1 MIEYTNIYRTRLDL
15 ALYCYT
21 ECAKK
26 NPLITDHA
34 EGARQ
39 AHEQI
44 MSVGKIAEKAVE
56 ALREIVNEADPGLR
70 RCARL
75 AHETAKTALA
85 NIDEISRSYP
95 GKM

>member
-1 MIEYTNIYRTRLDL
+1 
-15 ALYCYT
+15 
-21 ECAKK
+21 
-26 NPLITDHA
+26 
-34 EGARQ
+34 
-39 AHEQI
+39 
-44 MSVGKIAEKAVE
+44 MSVGKIADKAVE